1 MANPQACWDWWGF
14 AESTWQINPLHDTR
28 DGTQT
33 QALMAMLDH
42 LQSATANKAA
52 TAE

>member
-1 MANPQACWDWWGF
+1 
-14 AESTWQINPLHDTR
+14 ESTWQINPLHDTR

-33 QALMAMLDH
+33 QALMAMVDH